1 MRKLPTRQVHLDFH
15 TSEDIPGV
23 GSAFSKENFQEALR
37 LGNLNSITVFAKG
50 HHGWCYYP
58 TQVGTPHPTLAQ
70 GFDLTGAMI
79 DAAHE
84 IGVDCPVYITAGWS
98 AQDARRHP
106 EWAMRTR
113 DGRVSV
119 TNVDP
124 DAAPG
129 DPRPICSWTDLCLNG
144 DGPYAQHI
152 YALTREVCDR
162 YPQLDGLFYDIVYI
176 KGVCYCPAC
185 LEGMRRAGL
194 DPEKEE
200 DARAY
205 YVQSHILFA
214 DRCQAILREK
224 HPDATIFFNSG
235 GADIYRP
242 EYHPSQT
249 HYEMEDLPTAWGGY
263 NKMVPRAS
271 VMRRYGKDYL
281 GMTGKFHTTW
291 GEFGGYK
298 NPEALRFEVAMM
310 AMYGARCSVGDQ
322 MPPSGRMDLSTY
334 RLIGH
339 AYRYL
344 ERIEPWC
351 YGEES
356 TTRLG
361 VYLSRDTA
369 SDQGLHSMLLE
380 KQLDFTVVLPGDDL
394 SAFDAVILPDCVQ
407 LSAGEAARL
416 QAFARQGGGVLLT
429 GESAVKDGAF
439 QLDTGL
445 VYQGRSQCDV
455 DYLKAGPQLTG
466 CDWLDSPFLC
476 YQSAVRTQVQD
487 AEVLG
492 QVYEPWFNRTYG
504 RYCSH
509 QFTPYRDE
517 PAAYPGIARKGN
529 IVYLAHNLCRMYKT
543 DGAQLFRDILCGAL
557 RLIYRP
563 VMEVSMPSA
572 GRARLTRQ
580 GGRYVLHLM
589 YGSPIQRGRTS
600 VIEDLPALRD
610 IPVTLRI
617 SEPLAGAILQPQ
629 GQPVA
634 FTQAEGLVTLTV
646 PQVACHQMVE
656 LTLR

>member
-1 MRKLPTRQVHLDFH
+1 
-15 TSEDIPGV
+15 
-23 GSAFSKENFQEALR
+23 
-37 LGNLNSITVFAKG
+37 
-50 HHGWCYYP
+50 
-58 TQVGTPHPTLAQ
+58 
-70 GFDLTGAMI
+70 
-79 DAAHE
+79 
-84 IGVDCPVYITAGWS
+84 
-98 AQDARRHP
+98 
-106 EWAMRTR
+106 
-113 DGRVSV
+113 
-119 TNVDP
+119 
-124 DAAPG
+124 
-129 DPRPICSWTDLCLNG
+129 
-144 DGPYAQHI
+144 
-152 YALTREVCDR
+152 
-162 YPQLDGLFYDIVYI
+162 
-176 KGVCYCPAC
+176 
-185 LEGMRRAGL
+185 
-194 DPEKEE
+194 
-200 DARAY
+200 
-205 YVQSHILFA
+205 
-214 DRCQAILREK
+214 
-224 HPDATIFFNSG
+224 
-235 GADIYRP
+235 
-242 EYHPSQT
+242 
-249 HYEMEDLPTAWGGY
+249 
-263 NKMVPRAS
+263 
-271 VMRRYGKDYL
+271 
-281 GMTGKFHTTW
+281 
-291 GEFGGYK
+291 
-298 NPEALRFEVAMM
+298 
-310 AMYGARCSVGDQ
+310 
-322 MPPSGRMDLSTY
+322 
-334 RLIGH
+334 
-339 AYRYL
+339 
-344 ERIEPWC
+344 EPWC

-492 QVYEPWFNRTYG
+492 QVYEPWFNRTYS